1 MSTVKGKYWHSNNIF
16 SVDQVI
22 VKRKNT
28 SISQDKVS
36 SVAVVKD
43 ALYNSQTKLLY
54 VNSDEQI
61 KKYDSV
67 TECMEA
73 VRTGKVDFAIN
84 DIYSVNYYMQSKRY
98 ADSLA
103 AVSEY
108 NESSAYCLLASAQV
122 NDTLKSVVNKL
133 ISSISD
139 EEIDNVCVKYSS
151 GIKYNASLTERIED
165 NLALII
171 LGIAIAILLIV
182 LGYVVISKK
191 TNALIQ
197 SKENEILRRKVEIDK
212 LTGLYNID
220 IFYEKVA
227 ERLRISDEEFYIM
240 NININRL
247 KVVNDIYG
255 IAY

>member
-1 MSTVKGKYWHSNNIF
+1 M
-16 SVDQVI
+16 
-22 VKRKNT
+22 
-28 SISQDKVS
+28 
-36 SVAVVKD
+36 
-43 ALYNSQTKLLY
+43 
-54 VNSDEQI
+54 
-61 KKYDSV
+61 
-67 TECMEA
+67 
-73 VRTGKVDFAIN
+73 
-84 DIYSVNYYMQSKRY
+84 
-98 ADSLA
+98 A

-108 NESSAYCLLASAQV
+108 NESSAYCLLASAQI

-139 EEIDNVCVKYSS
+139 EEIDNVCVNYSS
-151 GIKYNASLTERIED
+151 KIKYNASLTERIED

-182 LGYVVISKK
+182 LGYVIISKK

-247 KVVNDIYG
+247 RLLMIFM
-255 IAY
+255 A